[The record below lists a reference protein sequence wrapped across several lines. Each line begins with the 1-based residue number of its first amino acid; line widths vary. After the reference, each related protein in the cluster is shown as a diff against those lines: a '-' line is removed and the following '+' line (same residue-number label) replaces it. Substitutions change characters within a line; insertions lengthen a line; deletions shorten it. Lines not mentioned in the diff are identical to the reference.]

1 MQWGGSKPALP
12 GAHNPWEQI
21 AMRTFASL
29 QSRNFPS
36 SALLCVMLSGVLIAA
51 APLSG
56 ISGAAQS
63 TSQPAASPTTS
74 KSQQAQVRKS
84 HAHPPAKKQ
93 DPPPVA
99 QAPPPPPMPD
109 WPANDKPSPASVV
122 WDATGLRINASNSSL
137 QQILSEIS
145 TETGSK
151 VEGMGADQRVYGVY
165 GPGQARDVLSQLLQG
180 SGYNVL
186 LAGDIGQGAPRQ
198 IVLSPRQNGPAGA
211 PAGMNRPQ
219 QDQEEDIPEQPE
231 DQPQPPVQ
239 APQTQNPVRPGFGPN
254 GPIRTPQ
261 QVMEEMQQRQ
271 LQQQQMQQQPQQQP
285 QPQTAPQTNPQ

>member
-1 MQWGGSKPALP
+1 
-12 GAHNPWEQI
+12 
-21 AMRTFASL
+21 MRTFDTL
-29 QSRNFPS
+29 QSRISPS
-36 SALLCVMLSGVLIAA
+36 SALLCVMLSGAFIGGTL
-51 APLSG
+51 LSG
-56 ISGAAQS
+56 VSVAAQS
-63 TSQPAASPTTS
+63 PSQPAASPTTS
-74 KSQQAQVRKS
+74 TSQHTHVRKS
-84 HAHPPAKKQ
+84 NTHPTAKTQ
-93 DPPPVA
+93 EPPPVA
-99 QAPPPPPMPD
+99 QTPPPMPD

-122 WDATGLRINASNSSL
+122 WDANGLRINASNSSL
-137 QQILSEIS
+137 QQILSEVS

-165 GPGQARDVLSQLLQG
+165 GPGKARDVLSQLLQG

-198 IVLSPRQNGPAGA
+198 IVLSPRQNGPTGG

-219 QDQEEDIPEQPE
+219 QEQEEDVPEQPE
-231 DQPQPPVQ
+231 DQPQPPIQ

-271 LQQQQMQQQPQQQP
+271 LQQQQMQQQQPQQ
-285 QPQTAPQTNPQ
+285 QTAPQTNPQ

>member
-1 MQWGGSKPALP
+1 
-12 GAHNPWEQI
+12 
-21 AMRTFASL
+21 MRTFATL
-29 QSRNFPS
+29 QSRIFPS
-36 SALLCVMLSGVLIAA
+36 SALLCAMLSGAFLATA
-51 APLSG
+51 LLSG

-63 TSQPAASPTTS
+63 PSQPAASPTTS
-74 KSQQAQVRKS
+74 KSQQAHERKS
-84 HAHPPAKKQ
+84 HAHPTAKKPE
-93 DPPPVA
+93 PPPVA
-99 QAPPPPPMPD
+99 QTPPPMPD

-137 QQILSEIS
+137 QQILSEVS

-151 VEGMGADQRVYGVY
+151 VEGMGADQRIYGVY

-198 IVLSPRQNGPAGA
+198 IVLSPRQNGSAGA

-219 QDQEEDIPEQPE
+219 QDQEDDVPEQPE
-231 DQPQPPVQ
+231 EQPQPPVQ

-271 LQQQQMQQQPQQQP
+271 LQQQQMQQQQQPAPQPNPQQ
-285 QPQTAPQTNPQ
+285 

>member
-1 MQWGGSKPALP
+1 
-12 GAHNPWEQI
+12 
-21 AMRTFASL
+21 MRTTAIL
-29 QSRNFPS
+29 QSRIFQS
-36 SALLCVMLSGVLIAA
+36 SALLRVMLSSALLSATLI
-51 APLSG
+51 SS
-56 ISGAAQS
+56 ISGTAQS
-63 TSQPAASPTTS
+63 PSPPAPSPATS
-74 KSQQAQVRKS
+74 KSQQVRKS
-84 HAHPPAKKQ
+84 HAQSTAKKQ
-93 DPPPVA
+93 EPPPVA
-99 QAPPPPPMPD
+99 QTPPPMPD

-122 WDATGLRINASNSSL
+122 WDANGLRINASNSSL
-137 QQILSEIS
+137 QQILTEVS

-198 IVLSPRQNGPAGA
+198 IVLSPRQNAAAGA

-219 QDQEEDIPEQPE
+219 QDQEEDVPEQPE

-239 APQTQNPVRPGFGPN
+239 APQTQSPVRPGFGPN

-271 LQQQQMQQQPQQQP
+271 QQQMQQQQQ
-285 QPQTAPQTNPQ
+285 QTAPQSNPQ